1 MDREVKNTQNSL
13 MSTILLGML
22 ALAISLALP
31 IQAHSMK
38 EVVIRV
44 GLLQQDYPPLFW
56 IEEDKGIVKDILKA
70 VSENSRFR
78 FEFSYYPFNRL
89 INKVVSNELDM
100 ETWTS
105 PVWRT
110 KYKQHTYFTNPIS
123 EHCEVTV
130 FRKGE
135 SIKASSPAVFIGKRI
150 GVVQNFTFP
159 IFEPFFDE
167 GSIHRADASNE
178 QGVLKML
185 AHKRTDLALMDQTVF
200 EHLTSNET
208 QDIFEIGSLF
218 DCVPVSFM
226 FHKNQE
232 HHGKEIDIVLQ
243 KLKRK
248 GIIDKIINKYW

>member
-1 MDREVKNTQNSL
+1 MDREIRNAQNAL
-13 MSTILLGML
+13 MSMVLSGLL
-22 ALAISLALP
+22 ALTISAALP
-31 IQAHSMK
+31 LRAHAK
-38 EVVIRV
+38 NEVIIRV
-44 GLLQQDYPPLFW
+44 GLLPQDYPPLFW

-105 PVWRT
+105 SVWRA
-110 KYKQHTYFTNPIS
+110 KYKQDTYFTTPIS

-135 SIKASSPAVFIGKRI
+135 SFEANSPVVFIGKRI

-159 IFEPFFDE
+159 SFEPFFDE

-200 EHLTSNET
+200 DHLASNDT
-208 QDIFEIGSLF
+208 QDMFETGSVF
-218 DCVPVSFM
+218 DCVPISFM
-226 FHKNQE
+226 FNKNKEQ
-232 HHGKEIDIVLQ
+232 HGKEIDNVLQ

-248 GIIDKIINKYW
+248 GVIDKIINKYQ

>member
-1 MDREVKNTQNSL
+1 MF
-13 MSTILLGML
+13 
-22 ALAISLALP
+22 ALAISVALP
-31 IQAHSMK
+31 IQAHSRK

-135 SIKASSPAVFIGKRI
+135 AIKASSPAVFIGKRI

-200 EHLTSNET
+200 EHLASNDP

-226 FHKNQE
+226 LNINQE
-232 HHGKEIDIVLQ
+232 QHGKEIDTVLQ

-248 GIIDKIINKYW
+248 GIIDKIINNYQ